1 MSVVTEHEMAFVE
14 LQKAEQ
20 STTRLSVNLP
30 TAIMEELKELSR
42 IEGVSLTEIVRRAI
56 SAEKFLRQQVEEGN
70 KLLVLEKGQSKP
82 SRVVVFR

>member
-30 TAIMEELKELSR
+30 TAIMDELKDLSR

>member
-1 MSVVTEHEMAFVE
+1 MTVAIEHETAFIE
-14 LQKAEQ
+14 NQKAEQ
-20 STTRLSVNLP
+20 SMSRLSVNLP

-42 IEGVSLTEIVRRAI
+42 VEGVSLTEIVRRAI
-56 SAEKFLRQQVEEGN
+56 SAERFLREQVEEGN

>member
-1 MSVVTEHEMAFVE
+1 MSVATEHEMAFVE
-14 LQKAEQ
+14 LQKVEQ

-30 TAIMEELKELSR
+30 TAIMEELKDLSR